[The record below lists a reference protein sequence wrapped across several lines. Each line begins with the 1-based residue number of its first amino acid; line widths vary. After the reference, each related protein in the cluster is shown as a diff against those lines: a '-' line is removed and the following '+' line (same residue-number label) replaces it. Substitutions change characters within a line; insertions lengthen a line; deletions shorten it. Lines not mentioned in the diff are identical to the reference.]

1 MKSALI
7 EVWKHI
13 AGASGSDG
21 GNWKNGESDGGNWKN
36 GEYLKDLTEVTVKDA

>member
-13 AGASGSDG
+13 AGASGSD
-21 GNWKNGESDGGNWKN
+21 SGNWKN
-36 GEYLKDLTEVTVKDA
+36 GEYLNDLTEVTVKDAQEQNRKGNL